1 MNNQYVQKVQA
12 WVVLDNKA
20 LEVKNRIKDIQDTHK
35 ELFNQKDELEKEIV
49 EYVNSNK
56 LDAITI
62 RTTDGNIK
70 FSKKNSAQPLTLKL
84 VKSLMVDFC
93 KSQSPE
99 TTAMCE
105 NLFVYMSENLEKK
118 QKISMVRKIE

>member
-1 MNNQYVQKVQA
+1 MNIQYVQKVQD
-12 WVVLDNKA
+12 WVVLDNKV
-20 LEVKNRIKDIQDTHK
+20 LDVKNRIKEIQETHK

-49 EYVNSNK
+49 EYVNNSK

-70 FSKKNSAQPLTLKL
+70 FSKKNTAQPLTLKL

-93 KSQSPE
+93 KSQNPD

-105 NLFVYMSENLEKK
+105 NLFTYMSENLEKK

>member
-1 MNNQYVQKVQA
+1 MNNQYVQKVQE

-20 LEVKNRIKDIQDTHK
+20 IDVKNRIKEIQETHK

-70 FSKKNSAQPLTLKL
+70 FSKKNPAQPVTLKL

-93 KSQSPE
+93 KSQGQE
-99 TTAMCE
+99 ATAVCE
-105 NLFVYMSENLEKK
+105 GLFVYMSENLEKK
-118 QKISMVRKIE
+118 QKVSMVRKIE